1 MFQTGSGR
9 KIPGAAHPGE
19 ENDERKVQ
27 NGERE
32 LVNRCNTWAE
42 GHMLMGAKEVLIKSV
57 AQAIPTYTIGIFKLP
72 RLLMRS

>member
-1 MFQTGSGR
+1 VEGKYLGLPTPVRRMTKEKF
-9 KIPGAAHPGE
+9 KMAKE
-19 ENDERKVQ
+19 K
-27 NGERE
+27 